1 MLGFD
6 HDSYRIYYQRI
17 LLPVIN
23 EYCAKESGIEVRP
36 NAEELVWGNYVK
48 LNRHCREEYM
58 NNPEK
63 LADRHKITACYIYAI
78 LKADILHCSLSKELG
93 DDMNLL
99 LNERLAL
106 CFGMTLLR
114 ALIRGNAKE
123 LKDEEMK
130 EKVLNAFE
138 DEMFFPKTNHGDYK
152 QNLLFQLY
160 YTKKEG
166 NYNILAL
173 ADSMFFIENHNLIIN
188 DIPEDV
194 FKKQE
199 ISA

>member
-6 HDSYRIYYQRI
+6 HDSYQKYYQEI
-17 LLPVIN
+17 LQPVIN
-23 EYCAKESGIEVRP
+23 EYCSEESGIEVHP
-36 NAEELVWGNYVK
+36 DAESLVWINYVK
-48 LNRHCREEYM
+48 FNRHCREEYM

-63 LADRHKITACYIYAI
+63 LADRHKIATCYIYSIIQSNI
-78 LKADILHCSLSKELG
+78 LDCSLSKQLG
-93 DDMNLL
+93 DDKNLL

-114 ALIRGNAKE
+114 ALIRANAKK
-123 LKDEEMK
+123 LTDEEMK
-130 EKVLNAFE
+130 QKVLDAFDGE
-138 DEMFFPKTNHGDYK
+138 LAFPKTNHGEYK

-173 ADSMFFIENHNLIIN
+173 ADSIFFIENYNLIIKG
-188 DIPEDV
+188 IPEDV
-194 FKKQE
+194 FKK
-199 ISA
+199 

>member
-6 HDSYRIYYQRI
+6 RDSYKIYYQKI
-17 LLPVIN
+17 ISPVIN
-23 EYCAKESGIEVRP
+23 DYCAKDSGIEVRP
-36 NAEELVWGNYVK
+36 DAQELVWRNYVK

-58 NNPEK
+58 SDPEK
-63 LADRHKITACYIYAI
+63 LTDRHKITSCYMYAI
-78 LKADILHCSLSKELG
+78 IQADILSCSLSKQLG

-106 CFGMTLLR
+106 CFGMSLLR

-123 LKDEEMK
+123 LQDEELK
-130 EKVLNAFE
+130 NKVLDAFAGE
-138 DEMFFPKTNHGDYK
+138 LAFPKTNHGDYK
-152 QNLLFQLY
+152 NNMLFQLY

-173 ADSMFFIENHNLIIN
+173 ADSIFFIENYNLNIKG
-188 DIPEDV
+188 IPEDI
-194 FKKQE
+194 FKK
-199 ISA
+199 

>member
-6 HDSYRIYYQRI
+6 YDSYLIYYQKI
-17 LLPVIN
+17 LQPVIR
-23 EYCAKESGIEVRP
+23 EYCMKEASLEVRP
-36 NAEELVWGNYVK
+36 DAKDLVWRNYVK
-48 LNRHCREEYM
+48 FNRHCREEYM
-58 NNPEK
+58 NNPHK
-63 LADRHKITACYIYAI
+63 LTDRHKITTCYIYAI
-78 LKADILHCSLSKELG
+78 LRADVLNCSLSKQLG

-123 LKDEEMK
+123 LTDKDMQ
-130 EKVLNAFE
+130 EKVLNAFDGE
-138 DEMFFPKTNHGDYK
+138 LTFPATNHGDYK

-173 ADSMFFIENHNLIIN
+173 ADSIFFIENHNLIIN
-188 DIPEDV
+188 HIPQDV
-194 FKKQE
+194 FKK
-199 ISA
+199 

>member
-6 HDSYRIYYQRI
+6 HDSYQIYYQKI
-17 LLPVIN
+17 LLPVID
-23 EYCAKESGIEVRP
+23 EYCAEESGIEVRP
-36 NAEELVWGNYVK
+36 DTEELVWRNYVK

-63 LADRHKITACYIYAI
+63 LADRHKITACYMYAI
-78 LKADILHCSLSKELG
+78 LQANILSCSLSKQLG
-93 DDMNLL
+93 DDKNLL

-114 ALIRGNAKE
+114 ALIRGNANE
-123 LKDEEMK
+123 LKNADLK
-130 EKVLNAFE
+130 KKVLDAFE
-138 DEMFFPKTNHGDYK
+138 GELIFPKTNHGNYK

-173 ADSMFFIENHNLIIN
+173 ADSVFFIENHNLIIN

-194 FKKQE
+194 FKK
-199 ISA
+199 